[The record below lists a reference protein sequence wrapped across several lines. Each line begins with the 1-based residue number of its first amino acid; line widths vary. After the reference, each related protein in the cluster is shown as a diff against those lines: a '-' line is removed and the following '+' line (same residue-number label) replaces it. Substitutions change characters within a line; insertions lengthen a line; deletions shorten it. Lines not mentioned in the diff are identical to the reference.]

1 MPEAE
6 QPRKTQTEPERVIQ
20 MEKGKKEEM
29 WDIWMMMKKER
40 MRMMRN
46 EKLRMLLGGKRR
58 KGRRGLWRVMR
69 RRRISL

>member
-20 MEKGKKEEM
+20 MEKGKKEGM

-40 MRMMRN
+40 MRMM
-46 EKLRMLLGGKRR
+46 LGGKRR